1 MPSSGTCSV
10 CFVSTNRQ
18 VCEICSDPGRDRT
31 ILCVVAEPG
40 DVSRVERAQ
49 VFAGVYHVL
58 GGVINPPAAIGPDQ
72 LRMNELLLRM
82 RAGEVRE
89 VLLVFGPRVEDEA
102 TALYV
107 HRLLKPFEVKLT
119 RLPL

>member
-1 MPSSGTCSV
+1 MPNSSVCSV

-18 VCEICSDPGRDRT
+18 VCEICADPGRDRS
-31 ILCVVAEPG
+31 ILCVVAESG

-58 GGVINPPAAIGPDQ
+58 GGVITPPAGIGPDQ
-72 LRMNELLLRM
+72 LRMNELVRRV
-82 RAGEVRE
+82 RAGEVQE

-107 HRLLKPFEVKLT
+107 HRLLNPFDLQVKK
-119 RLPL
+119 LPL